1 VDGAVAQ
8 QEATYDDSGNTGDG
22 KRDHRGSEDS
32 EVVRKGTGVVD
43 NGSHTGDLVRE
54 QGLLRE
60 SATTGRTPGGLG
72 LQYQGHHGRDGPVHV
87 GRTFLKV
94 REMGRLEGL
103 EETEKVVRRHR

>member
-43 NGSHTGDLVRE
+43 NGSHTEDLVRE

-60 SATTGRTPGGLG
+60 SSKRQEELLEDLVSNTKVITDVMDLFMWGE
-72 LQYQGHHGRDGPVHV
+72 H
-87 GRTFLKV
+87 FLKV
-94 REMGRLEGL
+94 REMGRLEGWKRL
-103 EETEKVVRRHR
+103 RRW